1 MYNFQDKKSWGD
13 RMNGQQK
20 QWIANLYREMYDHL
34 LQYANGILK
43 DPLQAEEAIQETFR
57 IACDKYTLLMG
68 SANPR
73 GWVMNTLKGVL
84 QNQQR
89 RNRKQSNLFVQ
100 MEDSELPRDGAPDT
114 VALDVLYGDMADSQ
128 EFQLLVA
135 VSEGE
140 TVKEIAQRMGISED
154 SCKKRV
160 QRSRKYLK
168 RVMEKE

>member
-68 SANPR
+68 SENPR

-100 MEDSELPRDGAPDT
+100 MEDSELLRDGAPDT

-160 QRSRKYLK
+160 QRSRRYLK

>member
-1 MYNFQDKKSWGD
+1 
-13 RMNGQQK
+13 MNGQQK
-20 QWIANLYREMYDHL
+20 KWVADLYREMYELL
-34 LQYANGILK
+34 LQYATGVLQNAS
-43 DPLQAEEAIQETFR
+43 QAEEAVQETFR
-57 IACDKYTLLMG
+57 IACDKHSQLMK
-68 SANPR
+68 SPNPQ

-84 QNQQR
+84 QNQR
-89 RNRKQSNLFVQ
+89 RKNRKQSNLFVQ
-100 MEDSELPRDGAPDT
+100 MPEADLPRDGAPDP
-114 VALDVLYGDMADSQ
+114 VALEILYGDVADRQ

-160 QRSRKYLK
+160 QRSRTYLK

>member
-1 MYNFQDKKSWGD
+1 MQKFEDVQSYTDKK
-13 RMNGQQK
+13 NGVYLEC
-20 QWIANLYREMYDHL
+20 N
-34 LQYANGILK
+34 
-43 DPLQAEEAIQETFR
+43 
-57 IACDKYTLLMG
+57 YTDDM
-68 SANPR
+68 
-73 GWVMNTLKGVL
+73 MNTLKGVL

-160 QRSRKYLK
+160 QRSRTYLK